1 MARVARKVGLESWR
15 DAVARHAATANRVAE
30 CLAAFDT
37 ACADGA
43 PEHVAAYR
51 ALEAHGCL
59 ARVILPGDS
68 QQEPDQAESD
78 QIEPPG
84 S

>member
-1 MARVARKVGLESWR
+1 MARVARKIGLESWR
-15 DAVARHAATANRVAE
+15 DAVARHAAAVDRVTE
-30 CLAAFDT
+30 CLAAFDS
-37 ACADGA
+37 AFADGA

-68 QQEPDQAESD
+68 QTEPEQAQSD